1 MRLATAVRRALR
13 ELETVGSAQPVDGG
27 ARELALTYAR
37 EIDGAE
43 LVHVSLAKVLREVYE
58 VDVDLHD
65 RLVGQLARVERVHVV
80 GLLGPKLLAALEALE
95 LSPRARAAIVRGG
108 RGHSTSP
115 LDQLR
120 ARRAARLDNPEVVDT
135 SAT

>member
-1 MRLATAVRRALR
+1 VKLSTAVRRALR
-13 ELETVGSAQPVDGG
+13 ELETVGLDSG

-43 LVHVSLAKVLREVYE
+43 LVHVSLAKVLREVAGLDS
-58 VDVDLHD
+58 DVHD
-65 RLVGQLARVERVHVV
+65 RLVAQLARVERVHVV

-95 LSPRARAAIVRGG
+95 LSPRARAAIVKVGAHG
-108 RGHSTSP
+108 RGPTP

-120 ARRAARLDNPEVVDT
+120 QRRAARVDDTSTVDT
-135 SAT
+135 AAT

>member
-1 MRLATAVRRALR
+1 VRLSTAVRRALR
-13 ELETVGSAQPVDGG
+13 ELETVGLDSG

-43 LVHVSLAKVLREVYE
+43 LVHVTLGKILREVYE

-65 RLVGQLARVERVHVV
+65 RLVGQLARVERVHVL
-80 GLLGPKLLAALEALE
+80 GLLGPKLLAALEALQ
-95 LSPRARAAIVRGG
+95 LSPRARAAIVRAGE

-120 ARRAARLDNPEVVDT
+120 ARRAARLDDAAAVD
-135 SAT
+135 APAP